1 MAMIAERVALDLGE
15 LMVLG
20 DTDSGDPYLAMFDGA
35 LQMATSH
42 TASIAGDNSAV
53 GKNIFKQ
60 AILEMPTKFLRNRNA
75 MKFYCSPDNET
86 EYRDITADRQ
96 TGYGDNTLQ
105 GHKPIMVFGIDVKPD
120 IHVPDN
126 KMILVDPKNLI
137 FGVQRQITMET
148 ERMISERVIKI
159 VVTLRIALA
168 VETEDAL
175 TVITG
180 IGE

>member
-1 MAMIAERVALDLGE
+1 
-15 LMVLG
+15 
-20 DTDSGDPYLAMFDGA
+20 
-35 LQMATSH
+35 
-42 TASIAGDNSAV
+42 
-53 GKNIFKQ
+53 
-60 AILEMPTKFLRNRNA
+60 
-75 MKFYCSPDNET
+75 
-86 EYRDITADRQ
+86 
-96 TGYGDNTLQ
+96 
-105 GHKPIMVFGIDVKPD
+105 MVFGIDVKPD